1 MGLRGVRRYGG
12 AARGAGGDL
21 LKRKKRMSYDE
32 IVEYVESTKRRWD
45 RLDVVCFLIGYQGDV
60 NADDWENIARMYSE
74 KIID

>member
-1 MGLRGVRRYGG
+1 MGLRGLRRCSG
-12 AARGAGGDL
+12 AAMDAGGDL

-32 IVEYVESTKRRWD
+32 IVKYVESTKRRWD

-60 NADDWENIARMYSE
+60 NAEDWENIARLYSE